1 MQNANSTFITI
12 IQSISSRFPENTF
25 PSPNQTLQYLQFIS
39 NTTNN
44 ILPLPHKLLPTLC
57 SITHQYKTHNIINH
71 FKQTSSPKFIPLCI
85 LTLLFHIETNISLQ
99 NEYITLIY
107 EVIKLYIRD
116 ITPYQHNITHVEY
129 FINFISV
136 YLYQRTNFTEIDK
149 YIVLF
154 QHNIDLMKYMYLF
167 NGSINSIKYYVGLL
181 FEYYKSETYEHI
193 YSHNKNAFIAKT
205 GLSSLITFA
214 CEENIFQRSN
224 LQALITTFYLLH
236 PLKDILLMNPLHK
249 CIECFTNIAHKTE
262 SELTK
267 HISYLQNQIN
277 LLCSFQPETQL
288 KLNNEFIL
296 NETFYFNVNKFPLI
310 KSTFNNKVRYP
321 FYIAFSLKLI
331 YDNTAISNQN
341 ASFTFKLS
349 NKKNYIQFL
358 FHKNHQ
364 TNNIDVT
371 VDYEQKIESFNDVI
385 TKDVMNFIV
394 FKFAKKGEMLS
405 IKMYPIYK
413 QQKDLNKEKCK
424 KKFQFKK
431 ISNDYNQIEIGLNHN
446 SEHTL
451 QCELG
456 KILIMN
462 QTIIYNNNNTKIK
475 FNEIFNQIKKYYFK
489 KILNFTNVNTNNYF
503 DLFNLICYINPL
515 SLLYQ
520 YKKNSNA
527 YYISLPNLNLL
538 QGDGVNQTVFEFT
551 VNSNISKYFHCVKYQ
566 NVYHFLFE
574 TEGFA
579 YLILHCEFYYQLIMQ
594 NNKQRKSLIEKLLPL
609 M

>member
-1 MQNANSTFITI
+1 M
-12 IQSISSRFPENTF
+12 
-25 PSPNQTLQYLQFIS
+25 
-39 NTTNN
+39 
-44 ILPLPHKLLPTLC
+44 
-57 SITHQYKTHNIINH
+57 
-71 FKQTSSPKFIPLCI
+71 
-85 LTLLFHIETNISLQ
+85 
-99 NEYITLIY
+99 
-107 EVIKLYIRD
+107 
-116 ITPYQHNITHVEY
+116 HVEY

-136 YLYQRTNFTEIDK
+136 YLYQRTNFTEIEKNDK
-149 YIVLF
+149 YVVLF
-154 QHNIDLMKYMYLF
+154 KHNIDLMKYMYLH

-181 FEYYKSETYEHI
+181 FEYYKSGTYEHV
-193 YSHNKNAFIAKT
+193 YSHNHNEFITKT
-205 GLSSLITFA
+205 GLSSLITFT

-224 LQALITTFYLLH
+224 LQSLITTFYLLH
-236 PLKDILLMNPLHK
+236 PLKDILLINPLHK

-262 SELTK
+262 NEITK

-296 NETFYFNVNKFPLI
+296 NETFYLNVNGFPLI
-310 KSTFNNKVRYP
+310 KSTFNYKVSYP

-331 YDNTAISNQN
+331 YDNTAINNQN

-358 FHKNHQ
+358 FHKNNQ

-371 VDYEQKIESFNDVI
+371 VDYEQKIKSFNNSI
-385 TKDVMNFIV
+385 TKDVMNFIM
-394 FKFAKKGEMLS
+394 FKFAKKNGMLS
-405 IKMYPIYK
+405 IKMYPVHK
-413 QQKDLNKEKCK
+413 QQKDLNKEKYK
-424 KKFQFKK
+424 MKFQYKK
-431 ISNDYNQIEIGLNHN
+431 ITNDYNQIEIGLNHN

-462 QTIIYNNNNTKIK
+462 QTIIYNNNNKIK

-489 KILNFTNVNTNNYF
+489 KILNFTNVNTNKYF

-527 YYISLPNLNLL
+527 YYLSLPNLNPLR
-538 QGDGVNQTVFEFT
+538 GDGVNQTVFEFN
-551 VNSNISKYFHCVKYQ
+551 VNPIISKYFHCVTYQ
-566 NVYHFLFE
+566 NLYHFLFE
-574 TEGFA
+574 MEGFA

-594 NNKQRKSLIEKLLPL
+594 NKKQRRSLIEKLLPS